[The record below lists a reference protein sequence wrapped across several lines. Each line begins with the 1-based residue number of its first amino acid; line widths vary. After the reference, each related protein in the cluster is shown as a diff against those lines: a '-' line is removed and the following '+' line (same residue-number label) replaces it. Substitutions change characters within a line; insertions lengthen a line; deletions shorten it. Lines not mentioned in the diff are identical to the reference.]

1 MKRIGVLVVAYNA
14 SSTLA
19 LVLDRIP
26 PEVRSRLSDVLVC
39 DDHSDDATYLVG
51 LGYGQVCTD
60 LPLTVVRN
68 TRNLGYGGNQKSGY
82 QWAIDNGL
90 DIVVLLH
97 GDGQYAPECLPQ
109 ILAPLE
115 RGEADAVLGS
125 RMMERGAALKGGMP
139 RYKYVGNR
147 VLTRLQNAVV
157 GLELTEWHSGYRA
170 YNVAALRDIPLT
182 SNSDDFDFDT
192 EVIIQLHEAGKR
204 IVEVPIPTYYGD
216 EICHVNG
223 MRYARDVVVDSVRY
237 RLHKMGF
244 GSGDLAFAS
253 DAYEFK
259 TGPETSHGRILS
271 WLRHRPPARVLDLG
285 CHDGQLGARI
295 RRFGHQVVGVDAVE
309 HEGVRERLDGFV
321 VSDLNV
327 GIPPAVGRGYDVVL
341 AADVIEHVRHP
352 GRLLAEARQCLHERG
367 SIIASVPNFGH
378 WYPRLRVAAGA
389 FDYDRRGI
397 LDEGH
402 VRFFTRRSF
411 ERLVTNAGLEVRRR
425 EGTGTPIEVLGRH
438 VRQAYRRP
446 AVERVQHAAVALRP
460 TLFAY
465 QFVYE
470 LAASARSEERPVTVD
485 GQQAEA
491 TNDGRS
497 VARDGEVSS
506 VPA

>member
-19 LVLDRIP
+19 QVLDRIP
-26 PEVRSRLSDVLVC
+26 RDIRRRLSDVLVC

-51 LGYGQVCTD
+51 LGYGQVRTD
-60 LPLTVVRN
+60 LPLTVVRHS
-68 TRNLGYGGNQKSGY
+68 RNLGYGGNQKAGY
-82 QWAIDNGL
+82 QWAIEHGL

-97 GDGQYAPECLPQ
+97 GDGQYAPEYLPQ
-109 ILAPLE
+109 ILEPLE
-115 RGEADAVLGS
+115 RDEADAVLGS
-125 RMMERGAALKGGMP
+125 RMIEPGAARKGGMP

-147 VLTRLQNAVV
+147 ILTRVQNAVV
-157 GLELTEWHSGYRA
+157 GLDLSEWHSGYRA
-170 YNVAALRDIPLT
+170 YSVAALRDVPLA

-223 MRYARDVVVDSVRY
+223 MGYARDVVVDSLRY
-237 RLHKMGF
+237 RLHKMGL
-244 GSGDLAFAS
+244 GSGELAFAS
-253 DAYEFK
+253 DPYELK
-259 TGPETSHGRILS
+259 AGPDTSHGRILS
-271 WLRHRPPARVLDLG
+271 WLRRRPPGRVLDLG
-285 CHDGQLGARI
+285 CSDGRLGEQI
-295 RRFGHQVVGVDAVE
+295 REFGHEVIGIDAVE
-309 HEGVRERLDGFV
+309 HEGAGDRLNRFV
-321 VSDLNV
+321 VSDLNH
-327 GIPPAVGRGYDVVL
+327 GIPPSVGRGYDVVL

-352 GRLLAEARQCLHERG
+352 DRLLVEARQCVYERG

-411 ERLVTNAGLEVRRR
+411 ERLAAGAGLEIRRR

-438 VRQAYRRP
+438 AGRAYRRP
-446 AVERVQHAAVALRP
+446 AIERAQNAAVALRP

-470 LAASARSEERPVTVD
+470 LRPLARSDERDVVT
-485 GQQAEA
+485 AERNEPIGGEQGA
-491 TNDGRS
+491 GRD
-497 VARDGEVSS
+497 VTASS
-506 VPA
+506 VSA